1 MSNST
6 KKIFADNMRFL
17 RKIAGIVSGRNIT
30 QNDIANSLKV
40 ARKTVVFW
48 EGEQIPS
55 KTSLEAICKYF
66 SRILKLNKPLIPQQL
81 LEDVLEDHFLVISE
95 TREVRKVTPVFK
107 KSLYYLFTRVSEL
120 TPEDLEKVMKYME
133 KLELD

>member
-1 MSNST
+1 MKNST

-17 RKIAGIVSGRNIT
+17 RKIAGIVSGRNVT

-40 ARKTVVFW
+40 SRKTVVFW

-55 KTSLEAICKYF
+55 KNSLEAICKYF
-66 SRILKLNKPLIPQQL
+66 SRILKLSKPLIPQQL
-81 LEDVLEDHFLVISE
+81 LDDVLDDHFLVISE
-95 TREVRKVTPVFK
+95 TREVRKVTPIFK
-107 KSLYYLFTRVSEL
+107 KSLNHIFTRVSEL